1 MKAATVFGIEEQPL
15 LICCA
20 VLLRLHSGS
29 WERSFLSLQGLGK
42 QDFFLIKLI
51 DSQLLLFMVGQMGS
65 SILYFSPFSGLVST
79 TQERWPS
86 CLMLRE
92 PNMFLK
98 FLYFFNQ
105 SKLLFSLSPLYL
117 TILLRSFN
125 IVRTPS
131 SYSWKVYSHSCFFL
145 SKLCTQWVVISTAS
159 CGTSLSTGV
168 GDKGPH
174 LPHRP

>member
-1 MKAATVFGIEEQPL
+1 MIKFLFCFQWWHWGEEAWNKNNPCQTLWKLPPYSASKSNL
-15 LICCA
+15 FLSA
-20 VLLRLHSGS
+20 VQYYVLSDWLHSGS

-98 FLYFFNQ
+98 FLYFFQ
-105 SKLLFSLSPLYL
+105 LKQTPFFSLSF
-117 TILLRSFN
+117 ILD
-125 IVRTPS
+125 
-131 SYSWKVYSHSCFFL
+131 HS
-145 SKLCTQWVVISTAS
+145 
-159 CGTSLSTGV
+159 TSIL
-168 GDKGPH
+168 
-174 LPHRP
+174 